1 MITQELKRKQPTEKF
16 VDIEKGSPV
25 LTILRILPLSSIVSS
40 PLKAKE
46 AWTLKSQKRPTFHL
60 QLKKSF
66 SIQNFSFNSKSF
78 NSTHPCLLSP
88 CFIIQF
94 MKVWTFCIQ
103 GAKRVFFFF
112 AHVEARVTV
121 LTCQWLMGPCKVNT
135 IDLPNGEAWENGVMI
150 LLMFDSFSFLFFYLI
165 S

>member
-1 MITQELKRKQPTEKF
+1 MITQKLKRKQPTEKF

-66 SIQNFSFNSKSF
+66 SIQNFLFNSKSF
-78 NSTHPCLLSP
+78 TSL
-88 CFIIQF
+88 FII
-94 MKVWTFCIQ
+94 
-103 GAKRVFFFF
+103 
-112 AHVEARVTV
+112 TV
-121 LTCQWLMGPCKVNT
+121 IPTPVVSCLYQ
-135 IDLPNGEAWENGVMI
+135 LP
-150 LLMFDSFSFLFFYLI
+150 L
-165 S
+165 